1 LPKGNIRS
9 FKLGFKLNKTTP
21 IQAEPQSLQDELNEA
36 AEKFAQDY
44 AHVTNEKSEAQNF
57 MRDLCKVYKLESRH
71 AVKFEHRVKGA
82 GRTTTN
88 FVDGFFPGLLL
99 VEMKTTGKDLDGAYA
114 QAKNYVTQLKK
125 PEEKPRHILVSDFQ
139 NLHLYDEHPD
149 LTVRRAPIKFK
160 LAEFRQHVNELDFL
174 LGYERIITERQEK
187 ATIEA
192 ARRVGD
198 LHDAIKATGYKGSD
212 LQSLLVRLLF
222 CMFADDTGLFDQ
234 SGNEGTPF
242 ADLMKDT
249 QSDGRDLSDT
259 LNRLFSSLDTK
270 KAASTTKNLTAI
282 SAETKNFYKA
292 IAAFPYV
299 NGELFKGRLADCDFD
314 INCRAALL
322 HCCSLDWSEISP
334 DIFGNLFQHIMHW
347 DNEASSGKTKKRRE
361 FGAHY
366 TSERNILRAIRP
378 LFLDDLSTKLD
389 ECRGNLKLLSAF
401 HAKLGELTF
410 LDPACGCGNF
420 LVVAYRELRLLEQ
433 QVLQALE
440 QVNGGQVVNP
450 ICDVHQFYGIE
461 IDPTAVEIATVA
473 MWLTD
478 HQMNTRLNT
487 KPRIPLDKKA
497 SIVQGNALQKDWN
510 EVLPATECCF
520 IVGNPPFLGYTQQN
534 TAQKS
539 DMTRVFGGAKNVGV
553 LDYVTAFSQMLAN
566 ENIKAAF
573 VSTNSITQGEQVAIL
588 WQPLM
593 ERGLH
598 IHFAHR
604 TFKWNNEGSGV
615 AAVHCVIVGFGL
627 QKVNKA
633 KLWDYSRSISGDGE
647 FLVSKR
653 LNPYLIDAKPVW
665 IKKTRTPI
673 SGVAPMTRGN
683 QPTDGQNLLLD
694 ASQRKQLIKDE
705 PNAKKWIKPFVMGEE
720 FINNIP
726 RYCLWLKGI
735 TKDELNALPK
745 VKALVA
751 KVKIERLKSAKEAT
765 RESAETSHLFQEIR
779 QPKSKYLALPTV
791 SSERR
796 KYIPIG
802 FLESNVIC
810 GNKIYFVEKATKYH
824 FALMS
829 STMHNAWT
837 RATAGR
843 LKSDYNYSNTI
854 VYNNYPWPQNV
865 NAQHKK
871 AIEAAGQKLLDA
883 RAMHEGRKDLNDDKG
898 GVCSYSLA
906 WAYNPETM
914 PSNIQAAH
922 DAIDAAVD
930 EAYGYEQAND
940 DAPRVAFLF
949 DMYQKLTSLLPQVDD
964 EDLGP
969 QTESKPKRAA
979 KSKLMNKNHK

>member
-1 LPKGNIRS
+1 LSHATINKPAKG
-9 FKLGFKLNKTTP
+9 FQVATTTKASHTEDL
-21 IQAEPQSLQDELNEA
+21 QAAQLLQDDLNAA
-36 AEKFAQDY
+36 AEKFAKYY
-44 AHVTNEKSEAQNF
+44 ANVTNEKSEGQNF

-71 AVKFEHRVKGA
+71 AVRFEHRVKGI
-82 GRTTTN
+82 GRTNTN

-99 VEMKTTGKDLDGAYA
+99 VEMKTTGKDLEGAYK
-114 QAKNYVTQLKK
+114 QASNYVTQLKK
-125 PEEKPRHILVSDFQ
+125 LEERPRHILVSDFQ
-139 NLHLYDEHPD
+139 NLHLYDEHP
-149 LTVRRAPIKFK
+149 VPAERKAPIKFK
-160 LAEFRQHVNELDFL
+160 LSDFRQHVNDLDFL
-174 LGYERIITERQEK
+174 LGYERLIAQRQER
-187 ATIEA
+187 ASIEA
-192 ARRVGD
+192 ARRLGE
-198 LHDAIKATGYKGSD
+198 LHDAIKATGYTGGD

-222 CMFADDTGLFDQ
+222 CMFADDTGLFDTTD
-234 SGNEGTPF
+234 SDRTPF
-242 ADLMKDT
+242 ADLLGNSLT
-249 QSDGRDLSDT
+249 DGSDLSHMLD
-259 LNRLFSSLDTK
+259 LLFESLDKEKTK
-270 KAASTTKNLTAI
+270 KKTQQSTSSKSLYALI
-282 SAETKNFYKA
+282 DD
-292 IAAFPYV
+292 FPYI
-299 NGELFKGRLADCDFD
+299 NGELFKGRLAACRFTADC
-314 INCRAALL
+314 RTALL

-334 DIFGNLFQHIMHW
+334 DIFGTLFQHIMHW
-347 DNEASSGKTKKRRE
+347 DNEPTSGKTKKRRE

-378 LFLDDLSTKLD
+378 LFLDDLSSELEDSKGD
-389 ECRGNLKLLSAF
+389 LKRLNAL
-401 HAKLGELTF
+401 HAKLGELKF

-420 LVVAYRELRLLEQ
+420 LVIAYRELRLLEQ

-440 QVNGGQVVNP
+440 NVNGGQKINP
-450 ICDVHQFYGIE
+450 ICDVHQFFGIE

-478 HQMNTRLNT
+478 HQMNMRLKV
-487 KPRIPLDKKA
+487 KPRIPLKKKA
-497 SIVQGNALQKDWN
+497 QVVEGNALEKNWN
-510 EVLPATECCF
+510 AVLPASECSF

-539 DMTRVFGGAKNVGV
+539 DMARVFGGAKNVGV
-553 LDYVTAFSQMLAN
+553 LDYVTAWYVKAFAQMLAN

-593 ERGLH
+593 ERGLQ

-633 KLWDYSRSISGDGE
+633 KLWDYSRNISGEGE
-647 FLVSKR
+647 FLTPKR

-665 IKKTRTPI
+665 IKKSKTPI

-694 ASQRKQLIKDE
+694 ETQRKQLITDE
-705 PNAKKWIKPFVMGEE
+705 PKAQKWIKPFVMGDE

-735 TKDELNALPK
+735 TDDELNGMPR

-751 KVKIERLKSAKEAT
+751 KVKTERLKSAKAAT
-765 RESAETSHLFQEIR
+765 RESAETPHLFQEIR
-779 QPKSKYLALPTV
+779 QPKVKYLALPTV

-796 KYIPIG
+796 QYIPIG
-802 FLESNVIC
+802 FLESKVIC
-810 GNKIYFVEKATKYH
+810 GNKIYFVEKATNYH
-824 FALMS
+824 FALLS

-837 RATAGR
+837 RAVCGR
-843 LKSDYNYSNTI
+843 LESRYNYSNTI

-865 NAQHKK
+865 STAHKQ
-871 AIEAAGQKLLDA
+871 AIETAGQKLLAA
-883 RAMHEGRKDLNDDKG
+883 RAVYESRKDLNDGKG

-914 PSNIQAAH
+914 PKNIQAAH

-930 EAYGYEQAND
+930 EAYGYEQANE
-940 DAPRVAFLF
+940 DAARVAFLF
-949 DMYQKLTSLLPQVDD
+949 DMYQKMTSLLPPEEEVAV
-964 EDLGP
+964 E
-969 QTESKPKRAA
+969 EIPKKKVS
-979 KSKLMNKNHK
+979 KSKSKF